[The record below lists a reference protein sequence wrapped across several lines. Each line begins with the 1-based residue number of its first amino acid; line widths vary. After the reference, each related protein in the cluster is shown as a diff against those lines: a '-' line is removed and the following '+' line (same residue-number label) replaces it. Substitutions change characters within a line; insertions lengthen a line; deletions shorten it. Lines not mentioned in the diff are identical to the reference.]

1 MITTTR
7 ILDSLPRSR
16 LFGHIRDYHRAR
28 PGHSSRPQTI
38 VSGIQEQDSRD
49 VPGDLLAEWDVQFHP
64 ATSADTNDANGV
76 VGDVLACRTLRR
88 ARHSR
93 TEVLDADS
101 HPVILLA
108 TDVLKVRAG
117 DVWEKV
123 TSTVEGGGTLS
134 DVLFENQ
141 RREP

>member
-1 MITTTR
+1 M
-7 ILDSLPRSR
+7 
-16 LFGHIRDYHRAR
+16 
-28 PGHSSRPQTI
+28 
-38 VSGIQEQDSRD
+38 
-49 VPGDLLAEWDVQFHP
+49 PGDLLAEWDVQFHP
-64 ATSADTNDANGV
+64 ATSADTNDTSEV

-88 ARHSR
+88 DRHSR
-93 TEVLDADS
+93 TAVLEADS

-123 TSTVEGGGTLS
+123 MRTVEGGGTLS